1 MKEKEAQI
9 GQLSA
14 QLSEEMSQ
22 SNRYQD
28 AFNLEL
34 TRNTQLTHLNANL
47 NEHFTD
53 ELAQIKHSLAQSQLQ
68 SESLQAALQK
78 MNDEKS
84 KCELELKNLQDY
96 SKNEIETLQ
105 EEVKTLGKFGR
116 DHTYLG

>member
-1 MKEKEAQI
+1 MITQLERQLKEKEAQI
-9 GQLSA
+9 GELST
-14 QLSEEMSQ
+14 QLSEEMSA

-47 NEHFTD
+47 NEHFSD
-53 ELAQIKHSLAQSQLQ
+53 ELAQIKQSLGQSQLQ
-68 SESLQAALQK
+68 CDSLHSALQK
-78 MNDEKS
+78 LNDEKA

-105 EEVKTLGKFGR
+105 EEVKTLGK
-116 DHTYLG
+116 T